1 LLELLRPL
9 APWASRPK
17 NSAAASSLSLQLQ
30 GQIPT
35 PNATEFS
42 VAVDFENPGFLGK

>member
-30 GQIPT
+30 IPT

-42 VAVDFENPGFLGK
+42 VADDFENPGFLGK